1 MNINSLQLL
10 KRLIGTSVL
19 LVDLFDIVLLQ
30 YT

>member
-10 KRLIGTSVL
+10 KILVGTSVL
-19 LVDLFDIVLLQ
+19 SVDLFDIVLLQ

>member
-10 KRLIGTSVL
+10 KILVGTSVL
-19 LVDLFDIVLLQ
+19 SVELFDIVLLQ